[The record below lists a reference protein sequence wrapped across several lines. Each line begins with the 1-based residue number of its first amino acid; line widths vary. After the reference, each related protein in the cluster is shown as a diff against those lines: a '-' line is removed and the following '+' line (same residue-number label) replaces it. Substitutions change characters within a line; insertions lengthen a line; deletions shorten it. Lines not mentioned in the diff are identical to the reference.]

1 MSARLRVLL
10 FAFVAIMGTAVR
22 AQEPPGSAMQ
32 GRTRR
37 IELTSEPPA
46 TLPEISIQPGI
57 ASLLLFDTPL
67 ASDGVELEGKERF
80 RRVVV
85 GEDTVALMPSEA
97 LREGERL
104 HLTVRFAA
112 DAMPGEAHF
121 LLVVVPAQ
129 ADTQVEVLRVQRTSG
144 PAQSEATELTEELQR
159 LREEN
164 ARLRAERAPSNLLD
178 AITAPWMRNR
188 GIAAEQF
195 KRPLPRV
202 MGADLELDDALCFRA
217 ASRVAVKLTVKF
229 SRSERPWSMGSAALI
244 GPDGHRLHIVQV
256 WQSKSTA
263 GGAAEVLLVV
273 EAEASGSRPLGPHT
287 LELWEAGGDRTLR
300 LGSVLFPDL

>member
-10 FAFVAIMGTAVR
+10 LAFVALRSTAVG
-22 AQEPPGSAMQ
+22 AQEPPGSAVQ

-57 ASLLLFDTPL
+57 ASLLLFDAPL

-85 GEDTVALMPSEA
+85 GEDTVALVPSEA

-104 HLTVRFAA
+104 RLTVRFVA
-112 DAMPGEAHF
+112 DATPGEAHF
-121 LLVVVPAQ
+121 LLVVVPGQ
-129 ADTQVEVLRVQRTSG
+129 ADTQVEVLRVQRNPG
-144 PAQSEATELTEELQR
+144 PARNESTGLAEELQQ

-164 ARLRAERAPSNLLD
+164 ARLRAERASFNLLD
-178 AITAPWMRNR
+178 AITAPWMQGG

-202 MGADLELDDALCFRA
+202 TGADLELDEALSFRA
-217 ASRVAVKLTVKF
+217 ASRVAVKLTVTF
-229 SRSERPWSMGSAALI
+229 SRSERPWSLGSAALI
-244 GPDGHRLHIVQV
+244 GPDGQRLHIVQV
-256 WQSKSTA
+256 WQSKPTA
-263 GGAAEVLLVV
+263 GDAAKVLLVV
-273 EAEASGSRPLGPHT
+273 EAEAAGSRPLGPHT
-287 LELWEAGGDRTLR
+287 LELREAGGDRTLR
-300 LGSVLFPDL
+300 LGSVAFPDL

>member
-1 MSARLRVLL
+1 VSARLRVLL
-10 FAFVAIMGTAVR
+10 LAFVALSGTIVG
-22 AQEPPGSAMQ
+22 AQEPPGSAVQ

-46 TLPEISIQPGI
+46 ALPEISIQPGI

-104 HLTVRFAA
+104 RLTVRFVA

-121 LLVVVPAQ
+121 LLVVSPGQ
-129 ADTQVEVLRVQRTSG
+129 ADTQVEVLRVQCPPG
-144 PAQSEATELTEELQR
+144 PARSESTGLAEELQR

-178 AITAPWMRNR
+178 AITAPWMQSR

-195 KRPLPRV
+195 KRPFPRV
-202 MGADLELDDALCFRA
+202 TGADLELNDALCFRA
-217 ASRVAVKLTVKF
+217 ASRVAVKLTVTF

-244 GPDGHRLHIVQV
+244 GPDGQRLHIIQV

-263 GGAAEVLLVV
+263 GGAAGVLIVV
-273 EAEASGSRPLGPHT
+273 EAEVAVSSPLGPHT
-287 LELWEAGGDRTLR
+287 LELREAGGDRTLR